1 MTNWKSIYEQW
12 LHYEKLDP
20 SLKQELAKMKD
31 QPATL
36 EDAFYQDLNFGT
48 GGMRGIIG
56 PGTNRMNIYTIR
68 KAVYGLA
75 TYILKSS
82 ANVKERGVIVAY
94 DPRYKSKEFAIES
107 AKVLGYFGIK
117 TYVFQSIRP
126 TPLLSFSVRHL
137 GTAAGIMITASHNP
151 PEYNG
156 FKVYN
161 EDGGQMVPKEADQV
175 IAEVEKIDNPF
186 SIPILEEKE
195 LEEKGL
201 IQWIGSEIDHAYL
214 EQLAQTSRLDTSLY
228 DKEKELEIVFTP
240 LHGTAEKLVM
250 QGLNQLYFTNV
261 HLIEEQAV
269 PDPEFSTVE
278 SPNPEEHQAF
288 EMAMQLG
295 KETGAEILLATDPDS
310 DRLGVAVLDENSEYK
325 VLTGNQLG
333 VLLLDY
339 ILSHTDFSIV
349 KNARFLKSIVTTDM
363 GNAIAQSYGVE
374 TIETLTGFKYI
385 GEKIREF
392 DSTEETFI
400 FGFEESYGY
409 LINSFSRD
417 KDAVQAAVMACEMA
431 FYWQQRGK
439 TLLDALELLYEK
451 HGYYL
456 EGMSSITLTGKE
468 GSEKISAM
476 MKVNRTNKLTEIV
489 GLKVEKVEDYL
500 CSERTVLATGETEK
514 INLPKENV
522 LKLILENDSWVC
534 LRPSGTEP
542 KIKCYYG
549 VRESSMEKSAEKL
562 AVLKKEMEG
571 YMQQI
576 LNSN

>member
-1 MTNWKSIYEQW
+1 
-12 LHYEKLDP
+12 
-20 SLKQELAKMKD
+20 
-31 QPATL
+31 
-36 EDAFYQDLNFGT
+36 
-48 GGMRGIIG
+48 
-56 PGTNRMNIYTIR
+56 
-68 KAVYGLA
+68 
-75 TYILKSS
+75 
-82 ANVKERGVIVAY
+82 
-94 DPRYKSKEFAIES
+94 
-107 AKVLGYFGIK
+107 
-117 TYVFQSIRP
+117 
-126 TPLLSFSVRHL
+126 
-137 GTAAGIMITASHNP
+137 
-151 PEYNG
+151 
-156 FKVYN
+156 
-161 EDGGQMVPKEADQV
+161 
-175 IAEVEKIDNPF
+175 
-186 SIPILEEKE
+186 
-195 LEEKGL
+195 
-201 IQWIGSEIDHAYL
+201 
-214 EQLAQTSRLDTSLY
+214 
-228 DKEKELEIVFTP
+228 
-240 LHGTAEKLVM
+240 
-250 QGLNQLYFTNV
+250 
-261 HLIEEQAV
+261 
-269 PDPEFSTVE
+269 
-278 SPNPEEHQAF
+278 
-288 EMAMQLG
+288 
-295 KETGAEILLATDPDS
+295 
-310 DRLGVAVLDENSEYK
+310 
-325 VLTGNQLG
+325 
-333 VLLLDY
+333 
-339 ILSHTDFSIV
+339 LSHTDFSIV

-468 GSEKISAM
+468 RSEKISAM

>member
-1 MTNWKSIYEQW
+1 
-12 LHYEKLDP
+12 
-20 SLKQELAKMKD
+20 
-31 QPATL
+31 
-36 EDAFYQDLNFGT
+36 
-48 GGMRGIIG
+48 RGIIG

-75 TYILKSS
+75 NYILKGSV
-82 ANVKERGVIVAY
+82 NVKKRGVVVAY
-94 DPRYKSKEFAIES
+94 DPRYKSKEFAIEA
-107 AKVLGYFGIK
+107 AKVLGHFGIK

-126 TPLLSFSVRHL
+126 TPLLSFAVRYL
-137 GTAAGIMITASHNP
+137 TTAAGIMITASHNP

-201 IQWIGSEIDHAYL
+201 IQWIGLEIDHAYL

-228 DKEKELEIVFTP
+228 EKEKDLEIVFTP

-250 QGLNQLYFTNV
+250 QGLKQLHFTNV
-261 HLIEEQAV
+261 HLVEEQAV

-363 GNAIAQSYGVE
+363 GD
-374 TIETLTGFKYI
+374 TIETLTGFKFI

-392 DSTEETFI
+392 DSTGEMFV

-409 LINSFSRD
+409 LINSFARD

-431 FYWQQRGK
+431 FYWQQKGK
-439 TLLDALELLYEK
+439 TLLEVLELLYEK
-451 HGYYL
+451 YGYYR
-456 EGMSSITLTGKE
+456 EGMSSMTLAGKE
-468 GSEKISAM
+468 GSEKIATM
-476 MKVNRTNKLTEIV
+476 MEENRTNKLTEI
-489 GLKVEKVEDYL
+489 GGIKVIKVEDYL
-500 CSERTVLATGETEK
+500 LSERTVLATGETE
-514 INLPKENV
+514 E
-522 LKLILENDSWVC
+522 
-534 LRPSGTEP
+534 
-542 KIKCYYG
+542 
-549 VRESSMEKSAEKL
+549 
-562 AVLKKEMEG
+562 
-571 YMQQI
+571 
-576 LNSN
+576 

>member
-1 MTNWKSIYEQW
+1 
-12 LHYEKLDP
+12 
-20 SLKQELAKMKD
+20 
-31 QPATL
+31 
-36 EDAFYQDLNFGT
+36 
-48 GGMRGIIG
+48 
-56 PGTNRMNIYTIR
+56 
-68 KAVYGLA
+68 
-75 TYILKSS
+75 
-82 ANVKERGVIVAY
+82 
-94 DPRYKSKEFAIES
+94 
-107 AKVLGYFGIK
+107 FGIK

-126 TPLLSFSVRHL
+126 TPLLSFAVRYL
-137 GTAAGIMITASHNP
+137 TTAAGIMITASHNP
-151 PEYNG
+151 PEHNG

-175 IAEVEKIDNPF
+175 IAEVEKVENRF
-186 SIPILEEKE
+186 FIPILEEKE

-214 EQLAQTSRLDTSLY
+214 EQLAQISRLDTSLY
-228 DKEKELEIVFTP
+228 EKEKNLEIVFTP

-250 QGLNQLYFTNV
+250 QGLKQLHFTSV
-261 HLIEEQAV
+261 HLVEEQAV
-269 PDPEFSTVE
+269 PDPEFSAVE

-349 KNARFLKSIVTTDM
+349 NNARFLKSIVTTGM
-363 GNAIAQSYGVE
+363 GNMIAQSYGVE
-374 TIETLTGFKYI
+374 TIETLTGFKFI

-392 DSTEETFI
+392 DSTGETFV

-409 LINSFSRD
+409 LINSFARD

-439 TLLDALELLYEK
+439 TLLEALELLYEK
-451 HGYYL
+451 YGYYR
-456 EGMSSITLTGKE
+456 EDMSSMTLAGKE
-468 GSEKISAM
+468 GSEKIEAM
-476 MKVNRTNKLTEIV
+476 MEANRMNKLTEI
-489 GLKVEKVEDYL
+489 GGIKVIKVEDYL
-500 CSERTVLATGETEK
+500 LNERTVLGTGETEE

-522 LKLILENDSWVC
+522 LKFILENDSWVC

-549 VRESSMEKSAEKL
+549 VQEDSLEKSTEKL
-562 AVLKKEMEG
+562 AVLKEEMEE

-576 LNSN
+576 LDSN

>member
-1 MTNWKSIYEQW
+1 
-12 LHYEKLDP
+12 
-20 SLKQELAKMKD
+20 
-31 QPATL
+31 
-36 EDAFYQDLNFGT
+36 
-48 GGMRGIIG
+48 
-56 PGTNRMNIYTIR
+56 
-68 KAVYGLA
+68 
-75 TYILKSS
+75 
-82 ANVKERGVIVAY
+82 
-94 DPRYKSKEFAIES
+94 
-107 AKVLGYFGIK
+107 
-117 TYVFQSIRP
+117 
-126 TPLLSFSVRHL
+126 
-137 GTAAGIMITASHNP
+137 
-151 PEYNG
+151 
-156 FKVYN
+156 
-161 EDGGQMVPKEADQV
+161 
-175 IAEVEKIDNPF
+175 
-186 SIPILEEKE
+186 
-195 LEEKGL
+195 
-201 IQWIGSEIDHAYL
+201 
-214 EQLAQTSRLDTSLY
+214 
-228 DKEKELEIVFTP
+228 
-240 LHGTAEKLVM
+240 
-250 QGLNQLYFTNV
+250 
-261 HLIEEQAV
+261 
-269 PDPEFSTVE
+269 
-278 SPNPEEHQAF
+278 
-288 EMAMQLG
+288 MAMQLG

-400 FGFEESYGY
+400 FGFDESYGY

-514 INLPKENV
+514 IN
-522 LKLILENDSWVC
+522 
-534 LRPSGTEP
+534 
-542 KIKCYYG
+542 
-549 VRESSMEKSAEKL
+549 
-562 AVLKKEMEG
+562 
-571 YMQQI
+571 
-576 LNSN
+576 